1 MLSATLAEAVA
12 GVFPYA
18 AGVGLSPI
26 PIITVVLVLFS
37 ARARI
42 NGPMFLAGWA
52 TGLAALVTVVHLTA
66 SQLDAGTD
74 DTVDDGIAWLRVL
87 LGTVLL
93 IAAAKKWRHRP
104 GPGEEPSLPAWMTRI
119 EGISPVRALGLGL
132 LLASNPKNLA
142 LSFGAGTSLAQL
154 AVPARQAGAAIVVFV
169 IVGSA
174 AVIVAVGYASSGVA
188 GVRQRLEEAKA
199 WLALHNG
206 SLVAVLYVVFG
217 ALLVSRGLGSVT

>member
-1 MLSATLAEAVA
+1 MAEAIAAVL
-12 GVFPYA
+12 PYA
-18 AGVGLSPI
+18 AGVSLSPI

-37 ARARI
+37 TRARI

-52 TGLAALVTVVHLTA
+52 TGLTALLTVVHLTA
-66 SQLDAGTD
+66 NQLDAGTEG
-74 DTVDDGIAWLRVL
+74 TADDGIAWLRVL
-87 LGTVLL
+87 LGVVLL
-93 IAAAKKWRHRP
+93 IAAARKWRHRP

-154 AVPARQAGAAIVVFV
+154 DVSVGQAGAAIVVFV
-169 IVGSA
+169 LVGSA
-174 AVIVAVGYASSGVA
+174 AVIVAVGYASSGLV

-206 SLVAVLYVVFG
+206 ALVAVLYLVFG
-217 ALLVSRGLGSVT
+217 ALLVSRGLGSGT

>member
-1 MLSATLAEAVA
+1 MPPATVGEAIAAVL
-12 GVFPYA
+12 PYA
-18 AGVGLSPI
+18 VGMGLSPI

-37 ARARI
+37 TRARI

-52 TGLAALVTVVHLTA
+52 AGLAGLVTAVYLTT
-66 SQLDAGTD
+66 SELEVGTD
-74 DTVDDGIAWLRVL
+74 GTADDGIAWLRVL
-87 LGTVLL
+87 LGAVLL
-93 IAAAKKWRHRP
+93 IAAARKWWRRP
-104 GPGEEPSLPAWMTRI
+104 GPWEEPSLPAWMMRI

-154 AVPARQAGAAIVVFV
+154 EVPTRQAGAAIVVFAL
-169 IVGSA
+169 VGSA
-174 AVIVAVGYASSGVA
+174 AVIAAVGYASSGVA
-188 GVRQRLEEAKA
+188 GARQRLEQAKA

-206 SLVAVLYVVFG
+206 ALLAALYVVFG